1 MARWLSYHKIFYLYS
16 INSTNITT
24 KLSKSGPPKFAAAT
38 GKACQGGLLSSMT
51 VSMMWI
57 YLQILMENCSSIVKY
72 LDALTYPFVHSML
85 GLITLPPTPLQ
96 LGS

>member
-16 INSTNITT
+16 INSTNITA
-24 KLSKSGPPKFAAAT
+24 KLSMSGPPKFAAAT

-57 YLQILMENCSSIVKY
+57 YLEIFSEKCLNISISQ
-72 LDALTYPFVHSML
+72 LTHL
-85 GLITLPPTPLQ
+85 CTLYWV
-96 LGS
+96 

>member
-57 YLQILMENCSSIVKY
+57 YLEIFSEKCCNNPISQ
-72 LDALTYPFVHSML
+72 LTHL
-85 GLITLPPTPLQ
+85 CTLYWV
-96 LGS
+96 